1 MTCYHTPTGAA
12 TSCASALNF
21 QQKVSMNRAAYHVLV
36 DTPAHKVHR
45 LFRTMGLRHLVVTGE
60 LNEVKGIVTRA
71 DLIHHQH

>member
-1 MTCYHTPTGAA
+1 LLELETEDLDMWLDIGE
-12 TSCASALNF
+12 
-21 QQKVSMNRAAYHVLV
+21 SMNRAAYHVLV